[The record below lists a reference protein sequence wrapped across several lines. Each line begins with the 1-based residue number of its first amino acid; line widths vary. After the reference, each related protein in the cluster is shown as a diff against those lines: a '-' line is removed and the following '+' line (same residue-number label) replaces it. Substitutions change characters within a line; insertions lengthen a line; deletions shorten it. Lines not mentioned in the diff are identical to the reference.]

1 MLSGGKAKERRS
13 AGDVGSE
20 RGFTWRGKGRGTNAP
35 QLRQADTRYVFWQTG
50 REGSDVKLPWPP
62 MNAIDFW
69 GAAKRGLAATSR
81 RWRSWTGQDRTGW
94 DAMRSPDPEKVDR
107 QAAASTDLAGRQGKK
122 KKLDSQLLQM
132 SCANSG
138 LRPVDGGREELGGG
152 ARAPSA
158 GGGGGTSSTSSS
170 SSTRQVA
177 HRVVVGRFCGVV
189 VVCPCRCRGGF
200 LRALWSGLS
209 CLQIR
214 LAPVTCSPA
223 DSLRDLSST
232 CPRY

>member
-94 DAMRSPDPEKVDR
+94 DAMRSPDSEKVDR

-122 KKLDSQLLQM
+122 KSWTAGSYKCRAPILDYGPLT
-132 SCANSG
+132 AA
-138 LRPVDGGREELGGG
+138 GRSLVVELGLP
-152 ARAPSA
+152 ARAAAAAAAAAAPPA
-158 GGGGGTSSTSSS
+158 
-170 SSTRQVA
+170 A
-177 HRVVVGRFCGVV
+177 AA
-189 VVCPCRCRGGF
+189 RGK
-200 LRALWSGLS
+200 
-209 CLQIR
+209 
-214 LAPVTCSPA
+214 
-223 DSLRDLSST
+223 
-232 CPRY
+232 